1 MPLFRR
7 ALLALALASAALLA
21 AGCSAPSEG
30 SDPSAAPAETIE
42 GGTLVYATGY
52 GEPSCLDPHV
62 GGYWSQA
69 LLATQVLE
77 PLFGRS
83 ADGEI
88 VPWLAESG
96 TPSEDGLS
104 WDIVLKDGIAFTDG
118 TPFDAEAV
126 KANIEHMQDPETG
139 SSTGRIAVKEI
150 ESVDIVDDTHL
161 TLNLSR
167 PKSALLEVLSQHWAA
182 MESPAG
188 IERGKDANCQAPIGT
203 GPFVYGEWT
212 PQESILLT
220 RNDDY
225 VTTAPEA
232 DHDGP
237 AHLEAIEWRF
247 IPDAATRQAAL
258 VSDEVQM
265 VDSPLPTDIMA
276 AEGQGITH
284 INAPRAAASNRVELN
299 MAQAPFDDIR
309 VREAFIRSADP
320 TPGIETLFA
329 GTAERSYSVM
339 SSMEPF
345 AYSDESLFSTDTER
359 AAELLDEAGWVMGDD
374 GIREKDG
381 KKLTVRFPV
390 ASNQSTQAEQSLF
403 EQIQAN
409 TAKVGFD
416 VQLNV
421 TDLWGWYENLFAYEY
436 EAVSAPYTTVGPDVL
451 RITYHSDS
459 RTPEPSGYFA
469 NVSGMND
476 PEVDALLDE
485 ALATT
490 DEAGR
495 KELYTEAQKRILE
508 SYAAMP
514 IYDEQNHYLTKGVEG
529 VVPIATINTPTLI
542 NAALTK

>member
-1 MPLFRR
+1 
-7 ALLALALASAALLA
+7 
-21 AGCSAPSEG
+21 
-30 SDPSAAPAETIE
+30 
-42 GGTLVYATGY
+42 
-52 GEPSCLDPHV
+52 V

-77 PLFGRS
+77 PLFGRT

-88 VPWLAESG
+88 TPWLAESG
-96 TPSEDGLS
+96 TPSDDGLS
-104 WDIVLKDGIAFTDG
+104 WDIVLRDGITFTDG

-139 SSTGRIAVKEI
+139 SSTGRIAVKEV
-150 ESVDIVDDTHL
+150 ESVDVVDDTHL

-212 PQESILLT
+212 PQESIMLT

-258 VSDEVQM
+258 VSGEVQM

-276 AEGQGITH
+276 ADAQGITH

-329 GTAERSYSVM
+329 GTAERSFSVM

-345 AYSDESLFSTDTER
+345 AYSDESLFTTDTDR
-359 AAELLDEAGWVMGDD
+359 ANELLDEAGWKMGDD
-374 GIREKDG
+374 GVREKDG

-421 TDLWGWYENLFAYEY
+421 TDLWGWYENLFAYNY

-476 PEVDALLDE
+476 PKIDELLDD

-490 DEAGR
+490 DDAER
-495 KELYTEAQKRILE
+495 KALYTDAQKLILS

-514 IYDEQNHYLTKGVEG
+514 IYDEQNHYLTKGISG

>member
-7 ALLALALASAALLA
+7 ALPALALASAALVA
-21 AGCSAPSEG
+21 AGCSSTAPEAG
-30 SDPSAAPAETIE
+30 ETTAPAETAT

-77 PLFGRS
+77 PLFGRDT
-83 ADGEI
+83 DGNI
-88 VPWLAESG
+88 LPWLAESG
-96 TPSEDGLS
+96 TPSDDGLH
-104 WDIVLKDGIAFTDG
+104 WDIVLHDGISFSDG
-118 TPFDAEAV
+118 TPFNAEAV

-150 ESVDIVDDTHL
+150 DSVDIVDDTHL

-188 IERGKDANCQAPIGT
+188 LERGKDANCQDPIGT

-212 PQESILLT
+212 PQESIMLS
-220 RNDDY
+220 RNNDY

-237 AHLEAIEWRF
+237 AYLDAIEWRF

-258 VSDEVQM
+258 VSGEVQM

-276 AEGQGITH
+276 AEAQGITH
-284 INAPRAAASNRVELN
+284 MNAPRAAASNRVELN

-320 TPGIETLFA
+320 TPGIDTLFQ

-345 AYSDESLFSTDTER
+345 AYSDESLFTTDTDR
-359 AAELLDEAGWVMGDD
+359 ANELLDEAGWKVGSD

-409 TAKVGFD
+409 TKKVGFD

-421 TDLWGWYENLFAYEY
+421 TDLWGWYDNLFSYNY

-476 PEVDALLDE
+476 PEVDKLLDD

-490 DEAGR
+490 DEGER
-495 KELYTEAQKRILE
+495 KDLYTKAQEKILS

-514 IYDEQNHYLTKGVEG
+514 IYDEQNHYLTKGVTG

-542 NAALTK
+542 NAQLEK